1 VNHLAPL
8 FAYDGEGNGRIDRGD
23 LIKVLMTNLHTHV
36 KLRVITPQEA
46 KALAEYYADK
56 IIALG
61 DEDSD
66 GSMDMLAMGKYL
78 KGAVKIERQL
88 REKVE
93 EIREKQIKSGKAIR
107 SQTREK
113 VKIERRAM
121 DMVALLSAVCCPL
134 AAGCWLL
141 TAGCWLLAA
150 GCWLLAAGCW
160 LLAAG
165 CWLLAAGCWLLA
177 AGRWLLAAGCW
188 LLAADCYIAI

>member
-1 VNHLAPL
+1 
-8 FAYDGEGNGRIDRGD
+8 
-23 LIKVLMTNLHTHV
+23 
-36 KLRVITPQEA
+36 VISPQEA
-46 KALAEYYADK
+46 EALAEYYADK

-93 EIREKQIKSGKAIR
+93 EIREKQIESGKALR

-121 DMVALLSAVCCPL
+121 DMVAILSAVCCL
-134 AAGCWLL
+134 LCAACCLLSAACWLL
-141 TAGCWLLAA
+141 SCMQ
-150 GCWLLAAGCW
+150 
-160 LLAAG
+160 
-165 CWLLAAGCWLLA
+165 
-177 AGRWLLAAGCW
+177 
-188 LLAADCYIAI
+188 Y